1 MVSVC
6 GSELVVLP
14 EVEKEMD
21 KWMMLLAVCFFSLV
35 VVTDQVKQAPEKASS
50 QPARCSAH
58 LFTTGEF
65 LCFSFASAVRWFF
78 SFSEALFYP
87 WFLGCICRP

>member
-21 KWMMLLAVCFFSLV
+21 KWMMLLAVSFFSLV

-50 QPARCSAH
+50 QPDA
-58 LFTTGEF
+58 LLTF
-65 LCFSFASAVRWFF
+65 LLLESFFASP
-78 SFSEALFYP
+78 L
-87 WFLGCICRP
+87 LLL